1 MSWVTTF
8 DVRLNLSRD
17 IRARTTP
24 PSVSQHSSTFAVKIE
39 LLFLFSC
46 FDFDILTF
54 QEQGD
59 KGGQGGRERRK
70 RQERQ
75 EKGGGQRGR
84 EQCETEAEGRDRR
97 IQNNLMDIC
106 VFYL

>member
-8 DVRLNLSRD
+8 DVCLNLSRD

-24 PSVSQHSSTFAVKIE
+24 PPVSQHSSTFAVKIE
-39 LLFLFSC
+39 LLFCSRVH
-46 FDFDILTF
+46 DFDILTF

-75 EKGGGQRGR
+75 EKGGGR
-84 EQCETEAEGRDRR
+84 EGQSNARQKQKGEIGGSE
-97 IQNNLMDIC
+97 
-106 VFYL
+106 